1 MVTAVLGLTKCVS
14 FRSLGEISNELVF
27 PSDRAVVVKN
37 CDVLLGQIT
46 KSKSFKT
53 DQIK

>member
-1 MVTAVLGLTKCVS
+1 MVTAVLGMTKCMS
-14 FRSLGEISNELVF
+14 FRIFNELVF
-27 PSDRAVVVKN
+27 PSDRTVVVKN